1 MIRLVLVDDHVLLL
15 DGLRGMFEAQKDI
28 EVVGTAGDSTS
39 ALAIVGETRP
49 NVLLLDVSIVGA
61 PVTET
66 VAAVRRISPQTRIVV
81 LSMQDDARLVTELIA
96 LGISGYLLKSASWE
110 ELLTAVR
117 MPRGHDDRL
126 MLSISRR
133 SLMEYAELA
142 AAPKSG
148 ALSKRETEILMLTAV
163 GLSNIQIGNK
173 LGLTEATVKRHLHN
187 VFGKLGASSR
197 LDAVNRAKELRLI
210 PSGPSVPRH

>member
-1 MIRLVLVDDHVLLL
+1 MIRLALVDDHVLFL
-15 DGLRGMFEAQKDI
+15 DGLRGMFEAQDDI
-28 EVVGTAGDSTS
+28 EVVGSAGDSRA
-39 ALAIVGETRP
+39 ALEVVRETRP

-66 VAAVRRISPQTRIVV
+66 VAAVRSISPQTRIVV

-133 SLMEYAELA
+133 SLMEFAELA
-142 AAPKSG
+142 STARHG
-148 ALSKRETEILMLTAV
+148 TLSKRETEILMLTAV

-187 VFGKLGASSR
+187 VFGKLGAASR
-197 LDAVNRAKELRLI
+197 IDAVNRAKELRLI
-210 PSGPSVPRH
+210 PASTSGHR